1 MATTPR
7 RRTSQ
12 HMYRTSNDLRF
23 VKNREAL
30 QRAYIDLVKQKNT
43 GAITVKEL
51 TERARVNR
59 MTFYSHYDTVG
70 DILSEYVD
78 GLTVA
83 ILDARAGQGDA
94 SIAALF
100 ETATD
105 LMRQEIDFFRLVAR
119 DSSFDQFRNR
129 FRSAF
134 RRIFEEE
141 LQQAGGLE
149 GTRLTVAADMMA
161 SGVTYAYLDWLAGE
175 FGDLPLEDMLAQ
187 FEETLSPFI
196 APHSMRRT

>member
-51 TERARVNR
+51 TERAQVNR

-78 GLTVA
+78 GLTAA

-187 FEETLSPFI
+187 FEETLGPFI